1 MKTVDRPQL
10 NGSFVQAQV
19 PCFSFYWCRDHFSYR
34 PWEFGYGYTHL
45 SARENEDY
53 DKLWAYACSFA
64 ASKVEEDD
72 GCPSYNSKGNLMTEP
87 RYINTKDLV
96 LSTCATGSMSSIIDL
111 VQQTLYKYKP
121 YTKQFDHHI
130 V

>member
-1 MKTVDRPQL
+1 
-10 NGSFVQAQV
+10 
-19 PCFSFYWCRDHFSYR
+19 
-34 PWEFGYGYTHL
+34 
-45 SARENEDY
+45 
-53 DKLWAYACSFA
+53 
-64 ASKVEEDD
+64 
-72 GCPSYNSKGNLMTEP
+72 MTEP